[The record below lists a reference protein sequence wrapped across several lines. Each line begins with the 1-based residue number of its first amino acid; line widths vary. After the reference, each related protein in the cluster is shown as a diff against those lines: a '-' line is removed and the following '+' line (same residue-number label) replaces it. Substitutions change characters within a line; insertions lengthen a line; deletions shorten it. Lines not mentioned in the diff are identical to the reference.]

1 MFQATY
7 VEIKRT
13 LMSVSVS
20 VNMDKSLGAGSVDME
35 NASVDQGK
43 FFEIVSTNIVNNNS
57 ESDLVEN
64 SEYLITEKLHK
75 MVKDLI
81 KHQVKHELNLL
92 SIKSNNVNEF
102 NPNDTNDFHKSK
114 GCTKL
119 IDSLN
124 SEIDFL
130 RKEVASKDKIIELLI
145 KDKGI
150 IRDRGNVDENKVNNN
165 NPFKVPKIYAKNNYD
180 EYINVIPVNNSYNA
194 LAVENVN
201 TGEKESTE
209 PTSKPKTKYRS
220 TTIIGDSII
229 RDIKQQ
235 RIRKD

>member
-1 MFQATY
+1 MF
-7 VEIKRT
+7 
-13 LMSVSVS
+13 
-20 VNMDKSLGAGSVDME
+20 
-35 NASVDQGK
+35 
-43 FFEIVSTNIVNNNS
+43 
-57 ESDLVEN
+57 
-64 SEYLITEKLHK
+64 
-75 MVKDLI
+75 KDLI

-150 IRDRGNVDENKVNNN
+150 IRERVNVHENKVNNN
-165 NPFKVPKIYAKNNYD
+165 N
-180 EYINVIPVNNSYNA
+180 NA
-194 LAVENVN
+194 A
-201 TGEKESTE
+201 
-209 PTSKPKTKYRS
+209 Y
-220 TTIIGDSII
+220 
-229 RDIKQQ
+229 
-235 RIRKD
+235 